1 MCMCARWTHDNRK
14 MALPGT
20 CVRKDALDRILRRA
34 SVQNMEQLG
43 LYLPDTGVWTADDR
57 ALSSYL
63 LVNEDKIDVLFRPQQ
78 ANPCVVAVHNQL
90 TGAVEHVPI
99 DDHTTIFGM
108 IQAVAKPDA
117 ARTAQS
123 GIRIRTAAGSF
134 FCDPTR
140 LCTDYQVGLAIKS
153 VEYGVVAAGE
163 QFVQPKYAPLDQ
175 APVLAAAR
183 ASRTATV
190 PALRRLARDLADAQR
205 VFHVLKTRSADPSV
219 ASATASATAAG
230 ASAAGASDNGT
241 EKTTTTDGANDFG
254 VDWTAALAETA
265 YAGLGP
271 LLQADETPACALVA
285 EAPAVP
291 ASAAV
296 RGGTLYGTVL
306 DVPADVPPADGAT
319 AALTRWLADAA
330 YVGAWWA
337 ALSAAQRRE
346 PAAVA
351 RARTLVRTL
360 FAADPAD
367 PATAQRMALV
377 HAGTLAPALLA
388 GLTQC
393 LSDVAAA
400 AASH

>member
-1 MCMCARWTHDNRK
+1 MRK
-14 MALPGT
+14 E
-20 CVRKDALDRILRRA
+20 ALDRILRRA

-43 LYLPDTGVWTADDR
+43 LYLPDTGLWMADGR
-57 ALSSYL
+57 ALSTYL
-63 LVNEDKIDVLFRPQQ
+63 LVDEDKIDVLFQPAQ

-90 TGAVEHVPI
+90 AGAVEHVPI

-108 IQAVAKPDA
+108 IQAVTKPDA

-205 VFHVLKTRSADPSV
+205 LLHVLKDRATGSSSAASALPAPIPSV
-219 ASATASATAAG
+219 AGAATTGAAPQATKKEQEQ
-230 ASAAGASDNGT
+230 DQDQQQEQHT
-241 EKTTTTDGANDFG
+241 EDFG
-254 VDWTAALAETA
+254 VDWTAELDAAACA
-265 YAGLGP
+265 YTGLP
-271 LLQADETPACALVA
+271 PLQAE
-285 EAPAVP
+285 VP
-291 ASAAV
+291 AAVLVPATPEVPAAAAV

-306 DVPADVPPADGAT
+306 DAPADVPPADGAT
-319 AALTRWLADAA
+319 AALARWLADAA

-337 ALSAAQRRE
+337 ALGAAQRRE

-351 RARTLVRTL
+351 RARALVRTL

-367 PATAQRMALV
+367 PAAAHRMALV

-400 AASH
+400 AATAPASQ